1 MEEVLA
7 VYTRPYD
14 PTHPVVCLDETSK
27 QLVSETRT
35 PLPAEPGQPERV
47 DYEYERQGT
56 ANLFMA
62 VEPLTGQRHVTVTD
76 RRTAVDFAQVVKAL
90 LEVHYPHAE
99 NVVLV
104 LDNLNTHKP
113 AALYQ
118 AFEPA
123 VAWRLLERL
132 DIHHTPKHGSWLNM
146 AEIELSVLS
155 QQCLNR
161 RIPDTA
167 TLTREVAAWQQARN
181 ADPRPV
187 NWRFTTADARIKLK
201 RLYPSIEVG

>member
-99 NVVLV
+99 KVVLV

-187 NWRFTTADARIKLK
+187 NWRFTTPDAHIKLK